1 MTHKKNT
8 MILTVAHTKG
18 GVGKST
24 LVWHLAHSLKYA
36 GRSVAII
43 DLDFQQTLHYVN
55 LMAGSPLNVSIAFT
69 AEGLIDLIGHLSV
82 KYDFIMIDVGGFDND
97 INRTALTYSNKILI
111 PLSDSVT
118 EVIGFETFK
127 SILTQIS
134 TSADFFM
141 VLNNI
146 HPLTRNFGTI
156 REAISGTNIVLLD
169 SVIRSRKIYK
179 QTMGD
184 GKSIF
189 SDKANWIT
197 GTGQAISEIEG
208 VRDELLRGVIHA

>member
-1 MTHKKNT
+1 MTKNKSST
-8 MILTVAHTKG
+8 VLTVAHTKG

-36 GRSVAII
+36 GHRVAII

-55 LMAGSPLNVSIAFT
+55 LMAGGQFT
-69 AEGLIDLIGHLSV
+69 MVQPTDSDNFIDWISFHTSQ
-82 KYDFIMIDVGGFDND
+82 YDFVLIDVGGFDAD
-97 INRTALTYSNKILI
+97 INRTALTYSHKILI

-134 TSADFFM
+134 TSADFYM

-146 HPLTRNFGTI
+146 HPLTRNFDTI
-156 REAISGTNIVLLD
+156 REAISGTNIALLD

-179 QTMGD
+179 QTMGE

-189 SDKANWIT
+189 DVLRFDAMR
-197 GTGQAISEIEG
+197 AREEING
-208 VRDELLRGVIHA
+208 LRDELIGGRS

>member
-1 MTHKKNT
+1 
-8 MILTVAHTKG
+8 MILTIAHTKG
-18 GVGKST
+18 GTGKST

-55 LMAGSPLNVSIAFT
+55 LMAGEPFR
-69 AEGLIDLIGHLSV
+69 LIQPQSSDELIEFVIHSASQ
-82 KYDFIMIDVGGFDND
+82 YDFVLIDVGGFDAD
-97 INRTALTYSNKILI
+97 INRTALTYSHRILI
-111 PLSDSVT
+111 PLSDSIT

-127 SILTQIS
+127 SILEQIS

-169 SVIRSRKIYK
+169 SIIRSRKIYK

-189 SDKANWIT
+189 SDKPNWIT

-208 VRDELLRGVIHA
+208 MRDELIRA